1 MLITLLK
8 LETRALVLV
17 KEQGMLSGRDKL
29 WLKRLVDPIDIR
41 LMLLIFVTV
50 LDVATMT
57 EVLIYI

>member
-1 MLITLLK
+1 MLINLLK
-8 LETRALVLV
+8 LVLV
-17 KEQGMLSGRDKL
+17 KEQGMLSGRNKL

-57 EVLIYI
+57 DVLIYI